1 MNLAHIHLILNHFP
15 VIGMVFGFLLL
26 AFAMVK
32 KSEELKRV
40 SLGVFIIIA
49 LLALP
54 VYFTG
59 EPAAKV
65 IEHLPGVTES
75 VIEEHEEAA
84 LITLIAIEILGLTA
98 LGGLFFFRHL
108 KNLPDWLVK
117 TLLILA
123 VINMGLLAWTANLG
137 GKVRHTEIRSD
148 FKPIA
153 ASEKIEEDT
162 HKEPE
167 LRK

>member
-26 AFAMVK
+26 AFALVK
-32 KSEELKRV
+32 KSEELIRV

-75 VIEEHEEAA
+75 VVEEHEEAA
-84 LITLIAIEILGLTA
+84 LITLITVEILGLVA
-98 LGGLFFFRHL
+98 LGGLFYFRHL
-108 KNLPDWLVK
+108 ENLPNWLVK
-117 TLLILA
+117 ASLILA
-123 VINMGLLAWTANLG
+123 AISIGLLAWTANLG

-148 FKPIA
+148 FKPEVT
-153 ASEKIEEDT
+153 SEKAAEDT
-162 HKEPE
+162 QKEPE
-167 LRK
+167 SRK